1 MTTSIP
7 NQSNHSQN
15 LSFSLIS
22 TSISESIESS
32 ESGSS
37 PPSNSSQASSSS
49 PSSSITAHSPP
60 SKLHYIHHQTSTSS
74 LPPTPSSILN
84 QQLPHPSN
92 PLLHHHHQD
101 WSIQIQSPLSQLQ
114 RSTSSTAPTDQGNN
128 MNESYEITPNKP
140 RSSST
145 SFNKHPN
152 TLTRSTSKDR
162 VSMDLKH
169 PTPISSTKLLL
180 NHQNIRPFYSNQQPS
195 SLASLPKST
204 SLPLGLTSSSHPS
217 PYAKLAPRVS
227 SKFDSST
234 AWLIYYFAFNLGL
247 TIYNK
252 RVLLG
257 FPFPWTLTGIH
268 ALASTFGSQF
278 ALNRGFFKSARL
290 NRRESGILVAFSVL
304 YTVNIAV
311 SNLSLHL
318 VTVPFHQVVRA
329 TTPLFTIILSIVYF
343 QKSYPIQT
351 YLSLF
356 IVVAGVGFSTYGDY
370 GWTTWGLVLTLLGTI
385 LASLKTVITNLIQ
398 VGKLKL
404 NPLDLLLRM
413 SPLAFI
419 QCVVWSYWTGEMSRV
434 REFGAHEMDKKKAIA
449 LAINGV
455 IAFGLNVVSFTANKK
470 TSALTMTV
478 AANVKQVLTIVLAIF
493 IFNLVITPTNLF
505 GITLTLVGGAY
516 YAKVEL
522 DRKKTSD
529 QVINN
534 GMIRRD
540 DEKPGLPSTSITTTN
555 DSKGSLYSPLVKV
568 VSAIPSMVKD

>member
-7 NQSNHSQN
+7 NQNQN

-22 TSISESIESS
+22 TSISDSIDSS
-32 ESGSS
+32 QSTSS
-37 PPSNSSQASSSS
+37 HSPTSNSTSTTSS
-49 PSSSITAHSPP
+49 PSSSI
-60 SKLHYIHHQTSTSS
+60 SKS
-74 LPPTPSSILN
+74 N
-84 QQLPHPSN
+84 QQL
-92 PLLHHHHQD
+92 HQD
-101 WSIQIQSPLSQLQ
+101 WSIQLQ
-114 RSTSSTAPTDQGNN
+114 RSTPTDQLNHN
-128 MNESYEITPNKP
+128 IMDYNLTPNKP

-145 SFNKHPN
+145 SFNQHPN
-152 TLTRSTSKDR
+152 TITRSASKDR
-162 VSMDLKH
+162 LSIDLKH
-169 PTPISSTKLLL
+169 SIPTTSTKLLL
-180 NHQNIRPFYSNQQPS
+180 NHQPIRPFYSNPPPS

-204 SLPLGLTSSSHPS
+204 SLPLGLTNSSHPS
-217 PYAKLAPRVS
+217 PYTKLSPPVS

-268 ALASTFGSQF
+268 ALASTVGSQF
-278 ALNRGFFKSARL
+278 ALNRGLFKSARL

-329 TTPLFTIILSIVYF
+329 TTPLFTIILSIFYF
-343 QKSYPIQT
+343 HKSYPLQT

-370 GWTTWGLVLTLLGTI
+370 GWTTWGLILTLLGTI
-385 LASLKTVITNLIQ
+385 LASFKTVITNLIQ

-419 QCVVWSYWTGEMSRV
+419 QCVVWSYWTGEMDRV
-434 REFGAHEMDKKKAIA
+434 REFGANQMDRKKALA
-449 LAINGV
+449 LVINGL

-505 GITLTLVGGAY
+505 GITLTLIGGAY

-522 DRKKTSD
+522 DRKKSSELVN
-529 QVINN
+529 QN
-534 GMIRRD
+534 GIMRRND
-540 DEKPGLPSTSITTTN
+540 DEKIGLPSNSLITHHSN
-555 DSKGSLYSPLVKV
+555 QGALYSPLVKV
-568 VSAIPSMVKD
+568 VSGIPSMVKD

>member
-1 MTTSIP
+1 MTTSNP
-7 NQSNHSQN
+7 NPSNHNQN
-15 LSFSLIS
+15 LSSFSLIS

-37 PPSNSSQASSSS
+37 PPSNSSQASVSS

-60 SKLHYIHHQTSTSS
+60 SKLHYIHHQNPS
-74 LPPTPSSILN
+74 PSSIILN
-84 QQLPHPSN
+84 QQQQQQPLSSN
-92 PLLHHHHQD
+92 PLLHHQD
-101 WSIQIQSPLSQLQ
+101 WSIQVQSPSSQLQ
-114 RSTSSTAPTDQGNN
+114 RSTSTTPTDQRN
-128 MNESYEITPNKP
+128 MSDYNITSSKP

-162 VSMDLKH
+162 VPVDLKNSI
-169 PTPISSTKLLL
+169 PTSSTKLHL

-204 SLPLGLTSSSHPS
+204 SLPLGLTNASHPS
-217 PYAKLAPRVS
+217 PYTNLTPRVS

-268 ALASTFGSQF
+268 ALASTVGSQF

-434 REFGAHEMDKKKAIA
+434 REFGANEMDTNKAIA

-522 DRKKTSD
+522 DRKKVSD

-540 DEKPGLPSTSITTTN
+540 DEKPGLPSTTLHNNNLMGTQ
-555 DSKGSLYSPLVKV
+555 GSLYSPLVKV